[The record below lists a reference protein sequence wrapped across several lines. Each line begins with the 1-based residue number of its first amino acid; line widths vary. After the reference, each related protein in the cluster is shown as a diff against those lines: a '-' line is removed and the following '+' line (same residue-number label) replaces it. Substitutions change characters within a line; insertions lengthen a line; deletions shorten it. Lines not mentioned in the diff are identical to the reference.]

1 MPVSILNI
9 PNSFVTFY
17 DLGTDVGRSE
27 YITDTECGIQKDFC
41 YPIYEVGDVA
51 FQTQIVS
58 SGVISSITVFKVMAD
73 GTSVNLNDVIISIVS
88 NGTQSGVPIY
98 NIYFSFV
105 LSNLLDNTFDG
116 DCFTL
121 QLDVDVPDVRTPTFI
136 SNQCFKKVNDKCL
149 TTKLAYTNTSNAFGF
164 YYRTAVVVINPPPAP
179 PLLIPTTNYIRLPL
193 YFKEPNISSDKT
205 VYVRPDGSRQLLS
218 ARLAKR
224 YKGYVD
230 EVPEEVHQNLVI
242 ALNHDGIYFTPENFT
257 TQIQARFEDEYNNNY
272 PEIMQNV
279 NIWSSDFTIFE
290 TPFNNFNSN
299 CE

>member
-1 MPVSILNI
+1 MAAILNI

-17 DLGTDVGRSE
+17 NLSNNLGIPE
-27 YITDTECGIQKDFC
+27 YVTDTDCGIQKDFC
-41 YPIYEVGDVA
+41 YPIYDVGDLA

-58 SGVISSITVFKVMAD
+58 SEVISSVTVYKVPTS
-73 GTSVNLNDVIISIVS
+73 GTGIILSDVITSIVA

-116 DCFTL
+116 DCF
-121 QLDVDVPDVRTPTFI
+121 QLAFVCGIYEVRFFI

-224 YKGYVD
+224 YKGMID
-230 EVPEEVHQNLVI
+230 EVPEETHQNLVI

-279 NIWSSDFTIFE
+279 NIWSADFTIFE

-299 CE
+299 CG

>member
-1 MPVSILNI
+1 MAAILNI

-17 DLGTDVGRSE
+17 NLSNDLGIPE
-27 YITDTECGIQKDFC
+27 YVTDTECGIQKDFC

-58 SGVISSITVFKVMAD
+58 SEVISSVTVYKVPTS
-73 GTSVNLNDVIISIVS
+73 GTGIILNDVITSIVT

-116 DCFTL
+116 DCF
-121 QLDVDVPDVRTPTFI
+121 QLAFFCGVSEPSFFI

-149 TTKLAYTNTSNAFGF
+149 TTKLAYTNASNAFGF
-164 YYRTAVVVINPPPAP
+164 LYRTAVVVINPPPAP
-179 PLLIPTTNYIRLPL
+179 PLLIPTTNFIRLPL

>member
-1 MPVSILNI
+1 
-9 PNSFVTFY
+9 
-17 DLGTDVGRSE
+17 
-27 YITDTECGIQKDFC
+27 
-41 YPIYEVGDVA
+41 
-51 FQTQIVS
+51 
-58 SGVISSITVFKVMAD
+58 VFSD
-73 GTSVNLNDVIISIVS
+73 
-88 NGTQSGVPIY
+88 
-98 NIYFSFV
+98 
-105 LSNLLDNTFDG
+105 LLDNTFDG
-116 DCFTL
+116 DCF
-121 QLDVDVPDVRTPTFI
+121 QLAFACGVSEPSFFI
-136 SNQCFKKVNDKCL
+136 SNQCFKKINDKCL

>member
-1 MPVSILNI
+1 MAAILNI

-17 DLGTDVGRSE
+17 NLANDLGIPE
-27 YITDTECGIQKDFC
+27 YVTDTECGIQKDFC

-58 SGVISSITVFKVMAD
+58 SEVISSVTVYKVPTS
-73 GTSVNLNDVIISIVS
+73 GTGIILNDVITSIVT

-116 DCFTL
+116 DCF
-121 QLDVDVPDVRTPTFI
+121 QLAFFCGVAEPSFFV

-149 TTKLAYTNTSNAFGF
+149 TTKLAYTNASNAFGF
-164 YYRTAVVVINPPPAP
+164 LYRTAVVVINPPPAP
-179 PLLIPTTNYIRLPL
+179 PLLIPTTNFIRLPL

>member
-1 MPVSILNI
+1 MAAILNI

-17 DLGTDVGRSE
+17 NLSNNLGIPE
-27 YITDTECGIQKDFC
+27 YVTDTDCGIQKDFC

-58 SGVISSITVFKVMAD
+58 SEVISSVTMYKIPNGGSAVTVTGV
-73 GTSVNLNDVIISIVS
+73 TTNIIA
-88 NGTQSGVPIY
+88 NGTKNGVPIY
-98 NIYFSFV
+98 NIWFSF
-105 LSNLLDNTFDG
+105 LSSNLLDSIYDG
-116 DCFTL
+116 DCF
-121 QLDVDVPDVRTPTFI
+121 QLAFACGVSEPSFFI

-149 TTKLAYTNTSNAFGF
+149 TTKLEYINTSNAFGF
-164 YYRTAVVVINPPPAP
+164 VYRAFGTFPSIGLTLNR
-179 PLLIPTTNYIRLPL
+179 IRLPL

-224 YKGYVD
+224 YKGMID
-230 EVPEEVHQNLVI
+230 EVPEETHQNLVI
-242 ALNHDGIYFTPENFT
+242 ALNHDFVRFVPENYVNINGFA
-257 TQIQARFEDEYNNNY
+257 ARFEDEYNNNY

-279 NIWSSDFTIFE
+279 NIWSADFTIFE

-299 CE
+299 CG

>member
-1 MPVSILNI
+1 MAAILNI

-17 DLGTDVGRSE
+17 NLANDLGIPE
-27 YITDTECGIQKDFC
+27 YVTDTECGIQKDFC
-41 YPIYEVGDVA
+41 LPIYAVGDVA

-58 SGVISSITVFKVMAD
+58 SEVISSVTIYKIPNGGSSVIVAD
-73 GTSVNLNDVIISIVS
+73 VTTNIVT
-88 NGTQSGVPIY
+88 NGTQGGVPIY
-98 NIYFSFV
+98 NIWFSF
-105 LSNLLDNTFDG
+105 LSSDLLDNIYDG
-116 DCFTL
+116 DCF
-121 QLDVDVPDVRTPTFI
+121 QLAFACGVSEPSFFI

-149 TTKLAYTNTSNAFGF
+149 STKLEYINTSNAFGF
-164 YYRTAVVVINPPPAP
+164 VYRAFGTFPNIALTINR
-179 PLLIPTTNYIRLPL
+179 IRLPL

>member
-1 MPVSILNI
+1 MAAILNI

-17 DLGTDVGRSE
+17 NLANDQGAD
-27 YITDTECGIQKDFC
+27 YFITDTECGIQKDFC
-41 YPIYEVGDVA
+41 YPIYDEKDLA
-51 FQTQIVS
+51 FQTNI
-58 SGVISSITVFKVMAD
+58 ISSEVLTSANIDVQLIPASGTGITL
-73 GTSVNLNDVIISIVS
+73 T
-88 NGTQSGVPIY
+88 GVALQINQVGLYQGAIPIY
-98 NIYFSFV
+98 NVYFSFFSSD
-105 LSNLLDNTFDG
+105 LTQGLDDG
-116 DCFTL
+116 DCFQIGMLTGGSIDL
-121 QLDVDVPDVRTPTFI
+121 AYFV

-149 TTKLAYTNTSNAFGF
+149 TSKLTYINTENAFGF
-164 YYRTAVVVINPPPAP
+164 YYDLGGFAQRNQ
-179 PLLIPTTNYIRLPL
+179 IRLPL

-242 ALNHDGIYFTPENFT
+242 ALNHDNITFAPENYPNINGFKVT
-257 TQIQARFEDEYNNNY
+257 FEDEYNNNY

-299 CE
+299 CQ

>member
-1 MPVSILNI
+1 MAAILNI

-17 DLGTDVGRSE
+17 NLANDLGIPE
-27 YITDTECGIQKDFC
+27 YVTDTECGIQKDFC
-41 YPIYEVGDVA
+41 LPIYTVGDVA

-58 SGVISSITVFKVMAD
+58 SEVISSVTMYKIPNGGSAVIVAD
-73 GTSVNLNDVIISIVS
+73 VTTNIVT

-105 LSNLLDNTFDG
+105 LSDLLDNIYDG
-116 DCFTL
+116 DCF
-121 QLDVDVPDVRTPTFI
+121 QLAFACGVSEPSFFI

-149 TTKLAYTNTSNAFGF
+149 STKLEYINTSNAFGF
-164 YYRTAVVVINPPPAP
+164 VYRAFGTFPNIALTINR
-179 PLLIPTTNYIRLPL
+179 IRLPL

>member
-1 MPVSILNI
+1 MAAILNI

-17 DLGTDVGRSE
+17 NLANDLGIPE
-27 YITDTECGIQKDFC
+27 YVTDTECGIQKDFC
-41 YPIYEVGDVA
+41 LPIYEVGDVA

-58 SGVISSITVFKVMAD
+58 SEVISSVTMYKIPNGGSAVIVAD
-73 GTSVNLNDVIISIVS
+73 VTTNIVT

-98 NIYFSFV
+98 NIWFSF
-105 LSNLLDNTFDG
+105 LSSDLLDNIYDG
-116 DCFTL
+116 DCF
-121 QLDVDVPDVRTPTFI
+121 QLAFACGVAEPSFFI

-149 TTKLAYTNTSNAFGF
+149 STKLEYINTSNAFGF
-164 YYRTAVVVINPPPAP
+164 AYRAFGTFPNIALTINK
-179 PLLIPTTNYIRLPL
+179 IRLPL

>member
-27 YITDTECGIQKDFC
+27 YITDTDCGIQKDFC

-73 GTSVNLNDVIISIVS
+73 GTSVTLNDVIISIVS

-121 QLDVDVPDVRTPTFI
+121 KLDVDVPDVRTPTFI
-136 SNQCFKKVNDKCL
+136 SNQCFKKINDKCL
-149 TTKLAYTNTSNAFGF
+149 TTKLQYFNNENAFGF
-164 YYRTAVVVINPPPAP
+164 LYRTAVVVINPPPAP

-193 YFKEPNISSDKT
+193 YLKEPIISSTKN
-205 VYVRPDGSRQLLS
+205 VYVRSDGSRKLLS
-218 ARLAKR
+218 ARLAKK
-224 YKGYVD
+224 YKAFVD
-230 EVPEEVHQNLVI
+230 NVTEEAHQNIVV
-242 ALNHDGIYFTPENFT
+242 ALNHDQITLTPENLT
-257 TQIQARFEDEYNNNY
+257 NGIQVRFEDEYNNNF

-279 NIWSSDFTIFE
+279 SIWSADFSIFE

-299 CE
+299 CL

>member
-1 MPVSILNI
+1 MAAILNI

-17 DLGTDVGRSE
+17 NLANDLGIPE
-27 YITDTECGIQKDFC
+27 YVTDTECGIQKDFC

-58 SGVISSITVFKVMAD
+58 SEVISSVTVYKVPTS
-73 GTSVNLNDVIISIVS
+73 GTGIILNDVITSIVT

-116 DCFTL
+116 DCF
-121 QLDVDVPDVRTPTFI
+121 QLAFFCGVAEPSFFV

-149 TTKLAYTNTSNAFGF
+149 TTKLAYTNASNAFGF
-164 YYRTAVVVINPPPAP
+164 LYRTAVVVINPPPAP
-179 PLLIPTTNYIRLPL
+179 PLLIPTTNFIRLPL

-299 CE
+299 CQ

>member
-1 MPVSILNI
+1 MAAILNI

-17 DLGTDVGRSE
+17 NLANDLGIPE
-27 YITDTECGIQKDFC
+27 YVTDTECGIQKDFC
-41 YPIYEVGDVA
+41 LPIYEVGDVA

-58 SGVISSITVFKVMAD
+58 SEVINSVTMYKIPNGGSSVIVAD
-73 GTSVNLNDVIISIVS
+73 VTTNIVT
-88 NGTQSGVPIY
+88 NGTQNGVPIY
-98 NIYFSFV
+98 NIWFSF
-105 LSNLLDNTFDG
+105 LSSDLLDNIYDG
-116 DCFTL
+116 DCF
-121 QLDVDVPDVRTPTFI
+121 QLAFACGVSEPSFFI

-149 TTKLAYTNTSNAFGF
+149 STKLEYINTSNAFGF
-164 YYRTAVVVINPPPAP
+164 VYRAFGTFPNIAVTSNK
-179 PLLIPTTNYIRLPL
+179 IRLPL

>member
-1 MPVSILNI
+1 MAAILNI

-17 DLGTDVGRSE
+17 NLSNNLGIPE
-27 YITDTECGIQKDFC
+27 YVTDTECGIQKDFC
-41 YPIYEVGDVA
+41 YPIYDEKDLA
-51 FQTQIVS
+51 FQVNIASSEVLTSGNVDVQIIPA
-58 SGVISSITVFKVMAD
+58 SGTGITLT
-73 GTSVNLNDVIISIVS
+73 GYSISIVA
-88 NGTQSGVPIY
+88 NGTYGGSTPIY
-98 NIYFSFV
+98 NIYINFFGSD
-105 LSNLLDNTFDG
+105 LTNAISEG
-116 DCFTL
+116 DCFKIGILTGGIIDL
-121 QLDVDVPDVRTPTFI
+121 AYFV

-149 TTKLAYTNTSNAFGF
+149 TTKLQYINTSNAFGF
-164 YYRTAVVVINPPPAP
+164 VYRSFGTFPNIALTLNR
-179 PLLIPTTNYIRLPL
+179 IRLPL

-224 YKGYVD
+224 YKGMID
-230 EVPEEVHQNLVI
+230 EVPEETHQNLVI

-279 NIWSSDFTIFE
+279 NIWSADFTIFE

-299 CE
+299 CG

>member
-1 MPVSILNI
+1 MAAILNI

-17 DLGTDVGRSE
+17 NLANDLGIPE
-27 YITDTECGIQKDFC
+27 YVTDTECGIQKDFC
-41 YPIYEVGDVA
+41 LPIYEVGDVA

-58 SGVISSITVFKVMAD
+58 SEVISSVTVYKVPTS
-73 GTSVNLNDVIISIVS
+73 GTGIILNDVITSIVT

-116 DCFTL
+116 DCF
-121 QLDVDVPDVRTPTFI
+121 QLAFFCGVAEPSFFV

-149 TTKLAYTNTSNAFGF
+149 TTKLAYTNASNAFGF
-164 YYRTAVVVINPPPAP
+164 LYRTAVVVINPPPAP
-179 PLLIPTTNYIRLPL
+179 PLLIPTTNFIRLPL

>member
-1 MPVSILNI
+1 MAAILNI

-17 DLGTDVGRSE
+17 NLANDLGIPE
-27 YITDTECGIQKDFC
+27 YVTDTECGIQKDFC

-58 SGVISSITVFKVMAD
+58 SEVINNVTVYKVPTS
-73 GTSVNLNDVIISIVS
+73 GTGIILNDVITSIVT

-116 DCFTL
+116 DCF
-121 QLDVDVPDVRTPTFI
+121 QLAFACGISEPSFFI

>member
-27 YITDTECGIQKDFC
+27 YITDTDCGIQKDFC
-41 YPIYEVGDVA
+41 YPIYEVADVA
-51 FQTQIVS
+51 FQTQIIS

-105 LSNLLDNTFDG
+105 LSNLLDNIFDG

-149 TTKLAYTNTSNAFGF
+149 STKLEYINTSNAFGF
-164 YYRTAVVVINPPPAP
+164 VYRAFGTFPNIALTINK
-179 PLLIPTTNYIRLPL
+179 IRLPL

>member
-1 MPVSILNI
+1 MAAILNI

-17 DLGTDVGRSE
+17 NLSNNLGIPE
-27 YITDTECGIQKDFC
+27 YVTDTECGIQKDFC

-58 SGVISSITVFKVMAD
+58 SEVISSVTMYKIPNGGSAVTVTGV
-73 GTSVNLNDVIISIVS
+73 TTNIIS
-88 NGTQSGVPIY
+88 NGTQNGVPVY
-98 NIYFSFV
+98 NIWFSF
-105 LSNLLDNTFDG
+105 LSSNLLDSIYDG
-116 DCFTL
+116 DCF
-121 QLDVDVPDVRTPTFI
+121 QLAFACGVSEPSFFI
-136 SNQCFKKVNDKCL
+136 TNQCFKKVNDKCL
-149 TTKLAYTNTSNAFGF
+149 TTKLQYINTSNAFGF
-164 YYRTAVVVINPPPAP
+164 VYRSFGTLPFLSFTFN
-179 PLLIPTTNYIRLPL
+179 NIRLPL

-224 YKGYVD
+224 YKGMID
-230 EVPEEVHQNLVI
+230 EVPEETHQNLVI

-272 PEIMQNV
+272 TEIMQNV
-279 NIWSSDFTIFE
+279 NIWSADFTIFE

-299 CE
+299 CG

>member
-1 MPVSILNI
+1 
-9 PNSFVTFY
+9 
-17 DLGTDVGRSE
+17 
-27 YITDTECGIQKDFC
+27 
-41 YPIYEVGDVA
+41 
-51 FQTQIVS
+51 
-58 SGVISSITVFKVMAD
+58 
-73 GTSVNLNDVIISIVS
+73 
-88 NGTQSGVPIY
+88 
-98 NIYFSFV
+98 V

-116 DCFTL
+116 DCF
-121 QLDVDVPDVRTPTFI
+121 QLAFFCGVAEPSFFV

-149 TTKLAYTNTSNAFGF
+149 TTKLAYTNASNAFGF
-164 YYRTAVVVINPPPAP
+164 LYRTAVVVINPPPAP